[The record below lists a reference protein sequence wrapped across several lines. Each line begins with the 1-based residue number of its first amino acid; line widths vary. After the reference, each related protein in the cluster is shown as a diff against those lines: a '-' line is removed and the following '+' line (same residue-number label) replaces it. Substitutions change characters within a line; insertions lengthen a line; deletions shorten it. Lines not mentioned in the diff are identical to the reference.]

1 MTPHLIERAG
11 MTTLRITVG
20 LPGSGKTAQAMAWVD
35 MDPQNRA
42 RVNRDD
48 IRDMLH
54 GRYMGARWQEDQVS
68 AARDAMILR
77 LLRKGISVV
86 ADDTNLRWQHL
97 VHMKQLAHK
106 VKVTFEVVSYLGT
119 PISTCIE
126 RDSYRD
132 DSIGS
137 DKIVM
142 MWTNALRNMI
152 ETWRNSI
159 VEDLYTLGQNDP
171 HGMIKNALENPRA
184 SENSRV
190 VALARRYTDG
200 ELRRLAPTT
209 TPGECHD

>member
-1 MTPHLIERAG
+1 MTERAD

-20 LPGSGKTAQAMAWVD
+20 LPGSGKTTQAMAWVS

-48 IRDMLH
+48 IREMLH

-86 ADDTNLRWQHL
+86 ADDTNLRWQYL
-97 VHMKQLAHK
+97 VHMKQLAYK
-106 VKVTFEVVSYLGT
+106 VPATFEVVSYLGIH
-119 PISTCIE
+119 ISTCVE
-126 RDSYRD
+126 RDSRRD
-132 DSIGS
+132 NPIGG
-137 DKIVM
+137 DKIGK
-142 MWTNALRNMI
+142 MWASALRNMI
-152 ETWRNSI
+152 ETWRKSI
-159 VEDLYTLGQNDP
+159 REDLSALGHDDP
-171 HGMIKNALENPRA
+171 DEMIENALENPRA

-190 VALARRYTDG
+190 VALARRYTDS